1 MTSEHVLELT
11 DDNFAQ
17 EVLQATTPVLVD
29 FWAEWCMPCKMLG
42 PTIDELAAEFTGR
55 VKVGKVDTDS
65 SRNISM
71 KFGISAIPTLILFK
85 GGQMVNKFVGLQQKA
100 DLRKA
105 LDAALAG

>member
-1 MTSEHVLELT
+1 MSSEHVLELT

-17 EVLQATTPVLVD
+17 EVLQANTPVLVD
-29 FWAEWCMPCKMLG
+29 FWADWCMPCKMLG
-42 PTIDELAAEFTGR
+42 PTIDELAAEFAGR
-55 VKVGKVDTDS
+55 VKVGKVDTDA
-65 SRNISM
+65 SRNVSM

-85 GGQMVNKFVGLQQKA
+85 GGQMVNKFVGLQQKS